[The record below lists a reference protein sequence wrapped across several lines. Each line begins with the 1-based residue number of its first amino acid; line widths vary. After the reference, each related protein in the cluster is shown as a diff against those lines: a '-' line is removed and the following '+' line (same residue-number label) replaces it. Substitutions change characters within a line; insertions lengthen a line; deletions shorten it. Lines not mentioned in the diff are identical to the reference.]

1 MSILKRLAAFYMLL
15 LAAVVAVH
23 FLATQFYDPAL
34 EGTALTVWRI
44 LDPLMVV
51 GVAIVLFDA
60 CCRKR
65 RLDAGQAV
73 DREYL
78 ETNFTFYFSAML
90 LLLLLWNWFGV
101 EWVDPRNDQGLVWM
115 FIDSTLPL
123 LLAAVGVRLLRGETA
138 QTA

>member
-1 MSILKRLAAFYMLL
+1 MSILKRLAAIYMLL
-15 LAAVVAVH
+15 LAAAVAVH

-34 EGTALTVWRI
+34 EGTGLTVWRT
-44 LDPLMVV
+44 LDPLMVL
-51 GVAIVLFDA
+51 GVVFVLVDA

-65 RLDAGQAV
+65 RLASGQGI

-123 LLAAVGVRLLRGETA
+123 LVAAVGVRLLRGESQ
-138 QTA
+138 QTG